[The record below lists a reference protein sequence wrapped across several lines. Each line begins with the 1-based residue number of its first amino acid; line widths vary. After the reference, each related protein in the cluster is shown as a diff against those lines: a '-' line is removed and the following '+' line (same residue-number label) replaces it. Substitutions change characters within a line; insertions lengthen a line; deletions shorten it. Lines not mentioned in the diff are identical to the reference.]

1 MRYNQSLSLL
11 RQNLLNRFLAP
22 TIALALLLT
31 ACAPISSG
39 ASPTSTGTNND
50 TGYLYTSPTNILFV
64 QWTNTNGQ
72 ISGRLQD
79 TYTSPATPNQIQQ
92 INQTF
97 TGTQAGSS
105 INFTLSMF
113 GVTRT
118 IAGTL
123 NGSTLTLVVPTP
135 DGQTS
140 TIQLTAATVAQYD
153 NAVNA
158 LEAQIQG
165 TATISTTETTT
176 SPTGTPT
183 PNVIQ
188 VPTLTGTPLPTNP
201 IVQQQAIAAA
211 NNALGSA
218 LYRLQIDTN
227 LLGSSLNLGGLFS
240 NYEANWQ
247 QMQQYYQQEQVDA
260 NNGCIAYNAAKYA
273 DGGVNY
279 YLAGIQS
286 DDSTLSYIQQNINM
300 NVTAIQQDMQLV
312 QSAWQQLQDAVS
324 AYTAGTPTA
333 SFSNQEVMQALQ
345 MAQNQVTSVQAQL
358 KNAQT
363 RATQYDNEANQLK
376 QQADT
381 LLNNMHCTSSTTP

>member
-1 MRYNQSLSLL
+1 MHYNQSLSLL

-22 TIALALLLT
+22 IIALALLLT
-31 ACAPISSG
+31 ACAPIFSG

-165 TATISTTETTT
+165 AATISTT
-176 SPTGTPT
+176 SPAGTPT

-201 IVQQQAIAAA
+201 MVQQQAIAAA

-227 LLGSSLNLGGLFS
+227 LLGSSLNLSGLFS

-345 MAQNQVTSVQAQL
+345 MAQNQATSVQAQL

>member
-11 RQNLLNRFLAP
+11 RQNFLNRFLAP

-31 ACAPISSG
+31 ACAPIFSG
-39 ASPTSTGTNND
+39 ASPTSTGTSND

-79 TYTSPATPNQIQQ
+79 TYTSSATPNQIQQ

-113 GVTRT
+113 GITRT

-158 LEAQIQG
+158 LEAQLQG
-165 TATISTTETTT
+165 TATISTTATTT

-247 QMQQYYQQEQVDA
+247 QMQQYYQQEQADA

-333 SFSNQEVMQALQ
+333 SFSNQEVTQALQ

-381 LLNNMHCTSSTTP
+381 LLNNMHCTSSTIP